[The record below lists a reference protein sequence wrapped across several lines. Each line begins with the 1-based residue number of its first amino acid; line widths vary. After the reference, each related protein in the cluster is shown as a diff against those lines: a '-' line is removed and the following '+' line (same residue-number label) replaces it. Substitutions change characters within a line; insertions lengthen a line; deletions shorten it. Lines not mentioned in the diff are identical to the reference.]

1 METPTVCTEDLPL
14 SKNLNQR
21 YGVFD
26 GGGKER
32 NRMHLVLLCNLPFAK
47 PPPPIVTVGSTVA
60 IVTARLRFTVIIMA
74 IKFTIKCCS
83 DF

>member
-32 NRMHLVLLCNLPFAK
+32 NRMHFLLLS
-47 PPPPIVTVGSTVA
+47 PPPIVTVGGTVA